1 MGKKSKI
8 IMGLA
13 VGAMIPA
20 MLTGCGHKEHDPKD
34 EWKTDATYHWHECE
48 GEKCDEQLDKAEHEA
63 ATVYSHNATHHWKE
77 CTECEYD
84 LSLEQ
89 HTFDK
94 EVVES
99 KYLKTE
105 ATATTKAVYYKSCI
119 CGEKGTETFES
130 GLKIGTISNLAIA
143 GKVYDGTAVNA
154 PTYDKNTD
162 GTATIEYKLKTAAD
176 TTYTTVAPINAGEY
190 TARVSIAETANHT
203 SVSETKDFTIA
214 KKALTEATVTKVYDG
229 TTAISNYSLVGK
241 CAGLVGSD
249 EVTLSA
255 TLNSK
260 DVEDA
265 ESVTNIQLAGTGAS
279 NYTLAESE
287 VTATVTQFIFK
298 NLDTTV
304 EYNGNSIHY
313 IDMSLIEAGL
323 RIEVTFDGTSVI
335 SNATG
340 ARVLEGEV
348 ESTNFGIDVDPSSE
362 EKCTVAIVAK
372 KVGIVWTAPENMA
385 FDGTAK
391 VPTATIDGLVNGD
404 TDVPVITLCEDHD
417 NITYG
422 SSFQFEAT
430 FENQN
435 YEIVSGETSDVY
447 TVSDIEELEI
457 DSTLGDNTNVVC
469 LGLNETAYYKASF
482 VSGKK
487 YYFYYEA
494 HSQGGELSVVLYK
507 VGSNEA
513 IYSAETI
520 WTTMV
525 DCEIDGSAFDIK
537 ADSNYYIKITGLE
550 DLNEENEGQLLIIED
565 EHTELDAY
573 GHCEHCG
580 AYQGETESI
589 NSNFTVTFE
598 GEETLYYRF
607 KIDSDLKHRIVFAS
621 GEFNYTAYRV
631 SFAGNDYDADVEKY
645 NTAEEIALD
654 GTLKEFE
661 GSDYI
666 YLVITKKGTT
676 SSVTVQLEESSF

>member
-13 VGAMIPA
+13 TAAMIPA
-20 MLTGCGHKEHDPKD
+20 ILTGCGHKEHDPKD
-34 EWKTDATYHWHECE
+34 EWKSDATHHWHECE
-48 GEKCDEQLDKAEHEA
+48 ESKCDEKLDKGEHEA
-63 ATVYSHNATHHWKE
+63 ATVYSHNGTHHWKE
-77 CTECEYD
+77 CTECAYD

-130 GLKIGTISNLAIA
+130 GLKIGTISNLAIV
-143 GKVYDGTAVNA
+143 GKVYDGAAISA

-162 GTATIEYKLKTAAD
+162 GAVTVEYKLKTAAD
-176 TTYTTVAPINAGEY
+176 TTYTTTAPINAGEY
-190 TARVSIAETANHT
+190 TVRVSIAESENYT

-214 KKALTEATVTKVYDG
+214 KKALTEVVVTKVYDG
-229 TTAISNYSLVGK
+229 TTAISDYSLTGK
-241 CAGLVGSD
+241 CTGLVGSD
-249 EVTLSA
+249 VVTLSA

-304 EYNGNSIHY
+304 VYNGTNLHY
-313 IDMSLIEAGL
+313 IDMSQIEAGL
-323 RIEVTFDGTSVI
+323 KIEVTFDGASVI

-348 ESTNFGIDVDPSSE
+348 ESTNFGIDVTSD
-362 EKCTVAIVAK
+362 EKCIVSIVAK
-372 KVGIVWTAPENMA
+372 KVSIVWTAPENMA

-422 SSFQFEAT
+422 SSFQFTASI
-430 FENQN
+430 ENPN
-435 YEIVSGETSDVY
+435 YEIVSDETSPVY
-447 TVSDIEELEI
+447 TINTIDELVVGDEGAYIVDGTYYHNISIETE
-457 DSTLGDNTNVVC
+457 GW
-469 LGLNETAYYKASF
+469 
-482 VSGKK
+482 
-487 YYFYYEA
+487 YYFDFVA
-494 HSQGGELSVVLYK
+494 STQGVEIAFELYAK
-507 VGSNEA
+507 EDK
-513 IYSAETI
+513 TQ
-520 WTTMV
+520 
-525 DCEIDGSAFDIK
+525 
-537 ADSNYYIKITGLE
+537 ADP
-550 DLNEENEGQLLIIED
+550 IIEFMVGDKNKQSNAFYLEVGNYFVKSITDDEPQDDKIKVVID
-565 EHTELDAY
+565 EHTTPDKY
-573 GHCEHCG
+573 GFCDKGCG
-580 AYQGETESI
+580 TYLGDIEFVTNSWTSETMKSGD
-589 NSNFTVTFE
+589 VK
-598 GEETLYYRF
+598 YYRF
-607 KIDSDLKHRIVFAS
+607 ADAGDVQYNIKYHESDGNGLTIKCYRTDNEGNFEEVSLSETAS
-621 GEFNYTAYRV
+621 EFIG
-631 SFAGNDYDADVEKY
+631 SF
-645 NTAEEIALD
+645 D
-654 GTLKEFE
+654 G
-661 GSDYI
+661 YY
-666 YLVITKKGTT
+666 YLVIKYYNALGNDK
-676 SSVTVQLEESSF
+676 SFTFQIEQTNS

>member
-48 GEKCDEQLDKAEHEA
+48 GEKCDEQLNKAEHEA

-84 LSLEQ
+84 LFLEQ

-99 KYLKTE
+99 TYLKTE

-229 TTAISNYSLVGK
+229 TTAISNYSLTGK
-241 CAGLVGSD
+241 CTGLVGSD
-249 EVTLSA
+249 VVTLSA

-260 DVEDA
+260 DVETA
-265 ESVTNIQLAGTGAS
+265 ESVTNIQLAGASAS
-279 NYTLAESE
+279 NYTLAEGE
-287 VTATVTQFIFK
+287 VTATVTKFIFK
-298 NLDTTV
+298 ELNTTV
-304 EYNGNSIHY
+304 EYNGNNIHY
-313 IDMSLIEAGL
+313 IDMSQIEAGL
-323 RIEVTFDGTSVI
+323 RIEVTFDGASVI
-335 SNATG
+335 CNAIG

-391 VPTATIDGLVNGD
+391 VPTATIDGLVNGEI
-404 TDVPVITLCEDHD
+404 DVPVITLCEDHD

-422 SSFQFEAT
+422 SSFQFKAT

-435 YEIVSGETSDVY
+435 YEIVSGETSPVY
-447 TVSDIEELEI
+447 TVEDITEITVGTDVDLGLTTDYGKDNYFKISLEKGFYCFEFVQSTQNFEFAAELYKQGNPVDDIINVSFDENDFIAFEIEETGE
-457 DSTLGDNTNVVC
+457 
-469 LGLNETAYYKASF
+469 YYLKCNQINNAQPQYD
-482 VSGKK
+482 VMRI
-487 YYFYYEA
+487 
-494 HSQGGELSVVLYK
+494 V
-507 VGSNEA
+507 
-513 IYSAETI
+513 I
-520 WTTMV
+520 
-525 DCEIDGSAFDIK
+525 
-537 ADSNYYIKITGLE
+537 
-550 DLNEENEGQLLIIED
+550 D
-565 EHTELDAY
+565 EHTTPDEY
-573 GHCEHCG
+573 GFCDKGCG
-580 AYQGETESI
+580 TYLGDIEFVTNSWTSETMTSGD
-589 NSNFTVTFE
+589 VK
-598 GEETLYYRF
+598 YYRF
-607 KIDSDLKHRIVFAS
+607 ADAGDVQYNIEYYESDGNGLTIKCYRTDNDGNFEEVSLSETAS
-621 GEFNYTAYRV
+621 EFIG
-631 SFAGNDYDADVEKY
+631 SF
-645 NTAEEIALD
+645 D
-654 GTLKEFE
+654 G
-661 GSDYI
+661 YY
-666 YLVITKKGTT
+666 YLVIKYYNALGNDK
-676 SSVTVQLEESSF
+676 SFTFQIEQTNKLVN